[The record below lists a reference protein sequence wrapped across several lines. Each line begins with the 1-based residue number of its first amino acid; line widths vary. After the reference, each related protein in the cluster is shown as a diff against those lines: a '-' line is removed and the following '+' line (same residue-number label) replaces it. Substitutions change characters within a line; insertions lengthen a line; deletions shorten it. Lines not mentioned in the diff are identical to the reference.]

1 VTLFEDSNTAGN
13 ATISNING
21 STSFYQTSTG
31 GNARL
36 VNGLAGSI
44 DLSFNLSTGVTA
56 GSIEGAGNIFL
67 GSKNLAVGSNNLST
81 EFSGVIQYGGPGGGT
96 GGSLTKTGTGVLTLS
111 GVDTYTGGTTITG
124 GMLAVTNDNNLGDAA
139 GGLTFNG
146 GTLRTM
152 PVGGPVIVIARD
164 ITLQAGGG
172 TIEAAGETGL
182 TGNITGTGGLTK
194 TGILQVSLSGTNS
207 YSGAT
212 NVLSGSLQA
221 RLNARVFGGERR
233 HGGRWREHRDAWSRA
248 QHWLAGGRRRCDEF
262 QRCVSGAY
270 HRQRQH

>member
-1 VTLFEDSNTAGN
+1 LGGFTFNPGAPSYNFSSNGLGFFGAGIVNGGNVTITSPNPGVNTVFFNNSSAGAATFNNTGGGTAFFNASTAAAATATIINNGGVTLFEDSSTAGN

-81 EFSGVIQYGGPGGGT
+81 EFSGVIQDGGPGGGT

-111 GVDTYTGGTTITG
+111 GVNTYTGGTTITG

-146 GTLRTM
+146 GTLRT
-152 PVGGPVIVIARD
+152 
-164 ITLQAGGG
+164 T
-172 TIEAAGETGL
+172 
-182 TGNITGTGGLTK
+182 
-194 TGILQVSLSGTNS
+194 
-207 YSGAT
+207 
-212 NVLSGSLQA
+212 
-221 RLNARVFGGERR
+221 
-233 HGGRWREHRDAWSRA
+233 RA
-248 QHWLAGGRRRCDEF
+248 
-262 QRCVSGAY
+262 
-270 HRQRQH
+270 